1 MKRVLWPGRKKV
13 ANSLC
18 LWPYVFSCALLLS
31 QSLWW
36 TYEQLRGRDMPLPIW
51 MGIAALGSF
60 LLAIPLSKLL
70 CGCLDS
76 QRLKGIF
83 ASREAV
89 RKIPY
94 LWLWMLCFV
103 LWIPTFLAYY
113 PGIHAYDFYSQYA
126 QYFAQQFSTHHP
138 LVHTWFM
145 GKILEIGISLFGLNN
160 RAAAFY
166 IVVQMLLAS
175 AAIGYVVYELQSFRL
190 PKWLWLLAACFFFL
204 LPMTPVMMIS
214 ATKDVLF
221 VCAFLVGLMKLIP
234 LCEGP
239 FRWKQAIASAVFLT
253 LSLLLRHNAIVG
265 LLLTIAVLLILTGF
279 RKELCRKWTLL
290 FLAVILAGVS
300 VDFGL
305 EHLLQ
310 AQKGSNA
317 ELLSVPAQQLSY
329 VSINREDALT
339 EEDNAKLSW
348 YGINKAYHPWIADD
362 VKNNMSIGNFNAE
375 PVAFFKFWLSVG
387 MRFPGDYLHVF
398 LTQTE
403 PLWYFER
410 EPIWMAK
417 ECYLEFG
424 NQPDEFPLESKFARL
439 LILDR
444 ILFGADALILKIPVL
459 SLLHHP
465 AFYFWL
471 LLGILAALLHTKQ
484 YAYLVLPLLP
494 LGYLVT
500 LFLGPC
506 ILPRYCLPGFYA
518 APVILL
524 VCLSAIAKEKQ

>member
-1 MKRVLWPGRKKV
+1 MERVLWPRIKKM

-18 LWPYVFSCALLLS
+18 LWPYVFSCVLLLS

-36 TYEQLRGRDMPLPIW
+36 TYEQLRGKDMPLLLC
-51 MGIAALGSF
+51 MGVAALGSVI
-60 LLAIPLSKLL
+60 LAAPLSNLL
-70 CGCLDS
+70 CRCLDS
-76 QRLKGIF
+76 QRIKRVF
-83 ASREAV
+83 DPREV
-89 RKIPY
+89 RRKIPY
-94 LWLWMLCFV
+94 LWLWVLCFV

-113 PGIHAYDFYSQYA
+113 PGIHAYDFYSQYV
-126 QYFAQQFSTHHP
+126 QYFEQEFCSNHP
-138 LVHTWFM
+138 LAHTWFM
-145 GKILEIGISLFGLNN
+145 GKILEIGIGLFGLNN
-160 RAAAFY
+160 RAAAIY
-166 IVVQMLLAS
+166 PIVQMLLAS
-175 AAIGYVVYELQSFRL
+175 AAFGYVVYELQSFRL
-190 PKWLWLLAACFFFL
+190 PRWLWLLAAGFYFM

-221 VCAFLVGLMKLIP
+221 VCAFLVGVMKLIP
-234 LCEGP
+234 LCQGH
-239 FRWKQAIASAVFLT
+239 FRLKQAIPAAVFLT
-253 LSLLLRHNAIVG
+253 SSLLLRHNAILG
-265 LLLTIAVLLILTGF
+265 LLVTIAALFVLTGF
-279 RKELCRKWTLL
+279 RKELCRKWALV

-300 VDFGL
+300 VDWGL

-329 VSINREDALT
+329 VSINREAELT
-339 EEDNAKLSW
+339 EEDNAKLNR

-362 VKNNMSIGNFNAE
+362 VKNNMSIGNFNE
-375 PVAFFKFWLSVG
+375 DPVEFFKFWLSLGV
-387 MRFPGDYLHVF
+387 RFPGDYWHVF

-410 EPIWMAK
+410 EPILMAK
-417 ECYLEFG
+417 DCYLEFG

-444 ILFGADALILKIPVL
+444 MLFGSDALILKIPVL

-471 LLGILAALLHTKQ
+471 LLAVLAALLHTRQ
-484 YAYLVLPLLP
+484 YSYLVLPLLP
-494 LGYLVT
+494 LGYLTT
-500 LFLGPC
+500 LFFAAC

-518 APVILL
+518 APLILL
-524 VCLSAIAKEKQ
+524 ICLSAMAKAK